1 MEKIALISQVSETD
15 FPREK
20 QLQLAKVLSF
30 QGVEHLYP
38 YHGKAGT
45 VEVFNYVPEGYIP
58 FYVQYDI
65 ESNNSQDAYHW
76 TDENGKPY
84 ARVKFN
90 KDFDELSRITS
101 HEFMETLVNPNV
113 DKFGQTS
120 EFEMLNRKGTE
131 YFEIC
136 DICQS
141 KEYSYKIDGVV
152 VSNFVTPSY
161 YNVNLGKTN
170 ILPNVKYDYCGFVKA
185 PGEILEGGYKS
196 WKVSDTE
203 YLQAF
208 KTKGFLTYKFL
219 TGDKVV
225 EVSAVETGSSVLI
238 PSLAGLL
245 ILFLLWIFKK

>member
-1 MEKIALISQVSETD
+1 MEKFALISQVSETD

-20 QLQLAKVLSF
+20 QVLIANALTI
-30 QGVEHLYP
+30 QGFEHLYP
-38 YHGKAGT
+38 THGKSGSM
-45 VEVFNYVPEGYIP
+45 EVMKSLKSGYIP
-58 FYVQYDI
+58 VYVQYDI
-65 ESNNSQDAYHW
+65 DSPSQEAYHW
-76 TDENGKPY
+76 IYENGKPFV
-84 ARVKFN
+84 RVKFD
-90 KDFDELSRITS
+90 KDFDDLCRVIS
-101 HEFMETLVNPNV
+101 HEFLETIVNPNV

-120 EFEMLNRKGTE
+120 DFGMLNRSGSE

-141 KEYSYKIDGVV
+141 KEFSYRIDGVM

-170 ILPNVKYDYCGFVKA
+170 VLQNVKYDFCGYVKQ

-208 KTKGFLTYKFL
+208 KTKGILTYKFL

-225 EVSAVETGSSVLI
+225 EVSATQTGSSVIL
-238 PSLAGLL
+238 PSLAAVLV
-245 ILFLLWIFKK
+245 LFLFWIFNKK

>member
-1 MEKIALISQVSETD
+1 MERFALISQVSQTD
-15 FPREK
+15 FPRDR
-20 QLQLAKVLSF
+20 QLKLAKVLSI

-38 YHGKAGT
+38 HHGKSGT
-45 VEVFNYVPEGYIP
+45 MEVFSYVPAGYIP
-58 FYVQYDI
+58 IYIQYDI
-65 ESNNSQDAYHW
+65 QSGNEQEAYHW
-76 TDENGKPY
+76 IDENKKPF
-84 ARVKFN
+84 AKVKFN

-101 HEFMETLVNPNV
+101 HEFLETIINPDITN
-113 DKFGQTS
+113 FGQTS
-120 EFEMLNRKGTE
+120 DFVMLNRSGAE

-136 DICQS
+136 DVCQS

-152 VSNFVTPSY
+152 VSNFVFPSY

-170 ILPNVKYDYCGFVKA
+170 VLQNLKYDFCGYVQA

-203 YLQAF
+203 YIQAF
-208 KTKGFLTYKFL
+208 RTKGVLTYKFL

-225 EVSAVETGSSVLI
+225 NVSATQTGSSVII

-245 ILFLLWIFKK
+245 VLILFWIFKK